1 MTNKG
6 VKALIA
12 LNKSNYE
19 NWLKSSSQAEIGAL
33 AKTWFTLFKN
43 YTDEEVFAA
52 FYRALTYCEFAV
64 KPANIFAELRKAK
77 TINKPSAEEM
87 WRQLNNAADYCFEMS
102 YRFSFTAQ
110 SASNPELTQ
119 GQQARINCEDKF
131 KALPKQCQR
140 YIGSVGRLIDLGRF
154 DEQER
159 EQYQF
164 PRFRRFVEMDNERE
178 ETLDNLAIAGTSQ
191 NLLEAWEGICH

>member
-1 MTNKG
+1 MTIDEIDY
-6 VKALIA
+6 LIA
-12 LNKSNYE
+12 LNRTNFD
-19 NWLKSSSQAEIGAL
+19 NWN
-33 AKTWFTLFKN
+33 KN
-43 YTDEEVFAA
+43 ITDEQLEVLTQTWHKLFQGYPCEEVLSA
-52 FYRALTYCEFAV
+52 YMRALTYCEFAI
-64 KPANIFAELRKAK
+64 KPANIFLELRKLR
-77 TINKPSAEEM
+77 TVNQPSAEEM

-154 DEQER
+154 EEQER

-164 PRFRRFVEMDNERE
+164 PRFRRFIEMDNERE
-178 ETLDNLAIAGTSQ
+178 ETLDNMAIGGTSQ
-191 NLLEAWEGICH
+191 NMLEA